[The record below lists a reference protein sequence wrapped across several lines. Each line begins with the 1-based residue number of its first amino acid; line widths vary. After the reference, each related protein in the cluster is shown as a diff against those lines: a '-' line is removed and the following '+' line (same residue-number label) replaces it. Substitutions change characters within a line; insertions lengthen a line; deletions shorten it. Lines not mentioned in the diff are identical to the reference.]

1 MESNIAEKELKM
13 PFGKSVFAVLRKS
26 ALIMRSARG
35 EASGACMEWHANV
48 IKSYDKFSL
57 SYLPSPVVNPGITF

>member
-35 EASGACMEWHANV
+35 EASGACMEPGPALTVSLALLYSVVTSHA
-48 IKSYDKFSL
+48 Y
-57 SYLPSPVVNPGITF
+57 G